1 MNSYAT
7 TTQLV
12 RGNALSDSAS
22 VVAIMYL
29 QLGRFSGT
37 EAVNNLVPIRRSGTT
52 HPYVQKKSDL
62 PTPTVFGRH
71 AKTMINANIHNCA
84 MTPIHGATA
93 ARNVVSSS
101 TLRS

>member
-22 VVAIMYL
+22 VVAMYL

-52 HPYVQKKSDL
+52 HPYVQKKKRFTYPNGQVSARTNL
-62 PTPTVFGRH
+62 TIEFLR
-71 AKTMINANIHNCA
+71 NNY
-84 MTPIHGATA
+84 TA
-93 ARNVVSSS
+93 SKR
-101 TLRS
+101 